1 MGSLFNYDSPFLSG
15 LGKLADLIILNLLTL
30 LFCIPI
36 VTVGAS
42 LTAAHYTALKLRRG
56 EGYVIKN
63 FWKSFK
69 ENFVQS
75 TIIWLMLV
83 FLIVIGILDYW
94 YVSASASGFI
104 STLVCCI
111 LMGMLIFLIMTSLWI
126 YPVQSKFVNN
136 IRTTIKNAFYLS
148 IKYLPRTFAMLVV
161 SLIPIVLALLS
172 YQLYIVIFL
181 LGFSGPIYV
190 CAILYDKKF
199 QEIEDTILEKQRE
212 TAEAEEGLN

>member
-1 MGSLFNYDSPFLSG
+1 MGSFFNYDSPFWSG

-36 VTVGAS
+36 VTIGAS

-56 EGYVIKN
+56 EGYVIRN

-69 ENFVQS
+69 ENFRQS
-75 TIIWLMLV
+75 TIIWIL
-83 FLIVIGILDYW
+83 LIFVVGIGILDFW
-94 YVSASASGFI
+94 FLSTLPSGFV
-104 STLVCCI
+104 STLIYCVI
-111 LMGMLIFLIMTSLWI
+111 MGMIILVIMISLWVF
-126 YPVQSKFVNN
+126 PVQSKFINN

-148 IKYLPRTFAMLVV
+148 IKYLPRTFVMLVI
-161 SLIPIVLALLS
+161 SLVPFVLALLS

-190 CAILYDKKF
+190 CAMLYDKKF
-199 QEIEDTILEKQRE
+199 QEIEDAILEKQRE
-212 TAEAEEGLN
+212 ATETEEGLN